1 MKYQAVFNHILYK
14 MYKKRTH
21 WLHTA
26 LSRPKP
32 GRPPSFNGKYRRR
45 SIRELQSIASRSQA
59 RRLAKKEFKRFQAR
73 KKTWQVTGHG
83 LAGKKRRFRAWVRQ
97 WLRPRRGKVYVFWFG
112 DRCLYVGRTKGRGY
126 RPVRHFDSDWFGKAT
141 RIEVFSIRK
150 RSATPLL
157 ECLGIHRFLPE
168 KNKSTAATEAWTP
181 KCPLCRLHRDIRTE
195 LRQIFRLR

>member
-1 MKYQAVFNHILYK
+1 MKYQAEFNRILDK

-21 WLHTA
+21 WLRTA

-32 GRPPSFNGKYRRR
+32 GRPPSFNGRYRRR
-45 SIRELQSIASRSQA
+45 KIRELQNIASQSQA
-59 RRLAKKEFKRFQAR
+59 KRLAKKEFKRFQAR
-73 KKTWQVTGHG
+73 KKTWHVAGQG
-83 LAGKKRRFRAWVRQ
+83 LTGKKRDFRAWVRRSI
-97 WLRPRRGKVYVFWFG
+97 RPRRAKVYVFWSHG
-112 DRCLYVGRTKGRGY
+112 RCLYVGRTKGKGY
-126 RPVRHFDSDWFGKAT
+126 RPLQHFDSDWFRKT
-141 RIEVFSIRK
+141 SRVEVFSIRR

-168 KNKSTAATEAWTP
+168 KNRSKAATEAWTP